1 LKHKTVVNDGEL
13 PSWSKKAKGNIDF

>member
-13 PSWSKKAKGNIDF
+13 PSWSKKAKGNVDF